1 MDNTNQIFAAVSP
14 TSGAL
19 MHAGRHSDILD
30 AISTY
35 VRDVSA
41 SSPSIATGITWYA
54 LTGDI
59 KIEDW
64 DGDMT
69 DDQWEAWE
77 AASPT
82 KIPDYYVEEAVGV
95 LENDKLATFGTG
107 KTRISALA
115 GTPRAPGFK
124 IPEPPADL

>member
-19 MHAGRHSDILD
+19 MHAGRHSDISE
-30 AISTY
+30 AIATY

-41 SSPSIATGITWYA
+41 SSPSIATGIVWYE
-54 LTGDI
+54 LRGDI
-59 KIEDW
+59 EIEDW

-82 KIPDYYVEEAVGV
+82 KISKDEVEEAVEV
-95 LENDKLATFGTG
+95 LENDKLSTFV
-107 KTRISALA
+107 I

>member
-1 MDNTNQIFAAVSP
+1 
-14 TSGAL
+14 
-19 MHAGRHSDILD
+19 
-30 AISTY
+30 
-35 VRDVSA
+35 
-41 SSPSIATGITWYA
+41 
-54 LTGDI
+54 
-59 KIEDW
+59 
-64 DGDMT
+64 MT